1 MNRAAPPTLLPL
13 ETFLSDKDVFCW
25 VFAHRKRKQS
35 VCVRLQPELKDKW
48 HNIIKTCEILTG
60 NWSCFHLSWW
70 KHFTCRTPAAPSHFG
85 VLTFLHNI
93 NFCRLVNWGKRK
105 LDRNEMEIKM
115 LWSAEVEQ
123 KPVESFLKITRLF
136 INYLLENSRILL
148 LLNHVN
154 LEVIIVVIL
163 G

>member
-1 MNRAAPPTLLPL
+1 M
-13 ETFLSDKDVFCW
+13 
-25 VFAHRKRKQS
+25 
-35 VCVRLQPELKDKW
+35 
-48 HNIIKTCEILTG
+48 
-60 NWSCFHLSWW
+60 
-70 KHFTCRTPAAPSHFG
+70 
-85 VLTFLHNI
+85 
-93 NFCRLVNWGKRK
+93 
-105 LDRNEMEIKM
+105 DRNEIEIKM
-115 LWSAEVEQ
+115 LLSAEVEQ